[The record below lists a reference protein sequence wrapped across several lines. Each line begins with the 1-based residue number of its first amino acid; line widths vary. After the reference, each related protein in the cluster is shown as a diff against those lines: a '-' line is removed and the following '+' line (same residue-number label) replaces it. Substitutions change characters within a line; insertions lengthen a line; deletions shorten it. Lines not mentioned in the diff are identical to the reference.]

1 MDNLNLYVI
10 KDRSFHE
17 TRYVL
22 ITRYGYEPNE
32 TLNYGL
38 AEFDWNHHQFIN
50 RSYFYEEYLECR
62 LISHDMFNFELIT
75 DFNNSN
81 SIVGVN
87 QLNLNFHGAKYKLS
101 SLTPNLLI
109 HPRLENDLAVLGYGV
124 EAASK
129 VSPIEYSELINNLRV
144 FNDSILV
151 TDFLRRITPELF
163 I

>member
-32 TLNYGL
+32 TPNYGL

-50 RSYFYEEYLECR
+50 CSYFYEEYLECR
-62 LISHDMFNFELIT
+62 IISHDMFNFELIT
-75 DFNNSN
+75 DFNH
-81 SIVGVN
+81 
-87 QLNLNFHGAKYKLS
+87 LNLNFRGAKYKLS

-109 HPRLENDLAVLGYGV
+109 HLGLENDLAALGYDV

-129 VSPIEYSELINNLRV
+129 VSPLEYSELINNLRV
-144 FNDSILV
+144 FNDSSLV

>member
-62 LISHDMFNFELIT
+62 IISHDMFNFELIT
-75 DFNNSN
+75 DFNN
-81 SIVGVN
+81 
-87 QLNLNFHGAKYKLS
+87 LNLNFRGAKYKLS

-109 HPRLENDLAVLGYGV
+109 HPGLENDLSMLGYDV